1 MAEPLADGFPEISF
15 DEWREKATGDDPSVE
30 VVTEL
35 EDGVEAKWL
44 YTREDEL
51 APDPAGLPREKPFV
65 RGTRAGR
72 HWQVRQTSDHPERT
86 AANREILEDLMGGVT
101 EVTVRFDEAARRGF
115 DPSSPEFI
123 AERGIDGTAISTLDD
138 LSEVLQGVF
147 LDVAGIALDAGA
159 SFLPAAG
166 LLAGLWQENGIGP
179 DQALGSFRADP
190 IGTLARDGSLPFSP
204 EEGLALAAGL
214 AVGTSREY
222 DNVRSLGVDTSIYAE
237 GGATA
242 AWELAIALSTGLEHL
257 RATETAGLGPGET
270 AAQIEFTLDVGPDQ
284 FLEMAKFRA
293 IRRLWSRVLEECGV
307 AEGRRFSA
315 TYAHTSHRMMTWI
328 DPWVNMIRV
337 TTAGFAA
344 GAAGADGLTITP
356 FDQPLGHPGYLGRRI
371 ARNTQ
376 TILQDEASLGRL
388 ADPLAGSWYGESL
401 TDQLARAAW
410 ERFQAIEAEGG
421 MLAALAS
428 GMISGVLAEAAD
440 HREEEMLHREKVM
453 TGVNEF
459 PILAEDGV
467 ERVRIDRKDLAARD
481 SRRLADKPGVDC
493 SSLTE
498 TDPDQVLDRAVSL
511 AVAGARIDEIQ
522 DALATEET
530 DFDALKL
537 RPDAAPFQRL
547 RLAADAFVKQ
557 HGENPKMYLACMG
570 PISSHVAQAN
580 WAKSFFES
588 GGIETVPSG
597 PLPGNDELAEK
608 FKEGGF
614 KVAAVCA
621 GKDAEPEQVKDLVEK
636 LRQAGAVWVYM
647 VNSSPE
653 LNSVAGADE
662 VVKDGVDMLEVL
674 GGALGMVGVQ

>member
-1 MAEPLADGFPEISF
+1 MAEPLADGFPEITF
-15 DEWREKATGDDPSVE
+15 DEWREKATGGDPE
-30 VVTEL
+30 VATVTEL

-44 YTREDEL
+44 YTRADQL
-51 APDPAGLPREKPFV
+51 APDPAGLPRERPFV

-72 HWQVRQTSDHPERT
+72 PWQIRQVNDHPDRK

-101 EVTVRFDEAARRGF
+101 EVTIRFDEAARRGL
-115 DPSSPEFI
+115 DPSSPEFT
-123 AERGIDGTAISTLDD
+123 AVRGMDGIAISTLDD
-138 LSEVLQGVF
+138 LSEVLDGVF
-147 LDVAGIALDAGA
+147 LDVAGIALEAGA

-166 LLAGLWQENGIGP
+166 LLTGLWQENGIGP

-190 IGTLARDGSLPFSP
+190 IGTLARDGMLPFRP
-204 EEGLALAAGL
+204 EEGLVLAAGL

-222 DNVRSLGVDTSIYAE
+222 PSVRSLGVDTSIYVEA
-237 GGATA
+237 GATA

-257 RATETAGLGPGET
+257 RACEAAGLGPGET

-307 AEGRRFSA
+307 AEARRYST
-315 TYAHTSHRMMTWI
+315 TYAHTSHRMITWV
-328 DPWVNMIRV
+328 DPWVNMVRV

-356 FDQPLGHPGYLGRRI
+356 FDQPLGQPGYLGRRI

-376 TILQDEASLGRL
+376 TILQDEASIGRL

-421 MLAALAS
+421 MLSALTS
-428 GMISGVLAEAAD
+428 GMVSGALAEAAD

-459 PILAEDGV
+459 PILDEDGV

-481 SRRLADKPGVDC
+481 ARRLAEKPGVDC
-493 SSLTE
+493 DVLRETE
-498 TDPDQVLDRAVSL
+498 PEEILDRATSL
-511 AVAGARIDEIQ
+511 AVSGARIDEVR
-522 DALATEET
+522 DALGTEET
-530 DFDALKL
+530 DFDALKI
-537 RPDAAPFQRL
+537 RPDAAPFEML
-547 RLAADAFVKQ
+547 RRAADAFVEQ
-557 HGENPKMYLACMG
+557 HGENPRMYLACMG
-570 PISSHVAQAN
+570 PISSHVGQAN

-597 PLPGNDELAEK
+597 PLSGNDEQAEK
-608 FKEGGF
+608 FKQGGF

-621 GKDAEPEQVKDLVEK
+621 GKDAEPEQVTDLVEK
-636 LRQAGAVWVYM
+636 LRGAGAVWVYM

-674 GGALGMVGVQ
+674 GGALGMVGVE